1 MRTFFGK
8 YSDGSFVYSEQNDAL
23 KAQLISILNTP
34 VGSRFYAPTYGSH
47 LNEYRFSI
55 INYFTINMIGQ
66 CITDAVRF
74 MNGVT
79 LSKIEYALGE
89 DNDLLFSLEL
99 VYMSD
104 VVTIN
109 LKVADGVAS

>member
-47 LNEYRFSI
+47 LNEYRPDNGEGRRFE
-55 INYFTINMIGQ
+55 MAGLL
-66 CITDAVRF
+66 AGEVR
-74 MNGVT
+74 MQ
-79 LSKIEYALGE
+79 KRLGG
-89 DNDLLFSLEL
+89 LGMHAMPTPL
-99 VYMSD
+99 
-104 VVTIN
+104 
-109 LKVADGVAS
+109 